1 VILLGRQETTQV
13 EVPAEAEAEVPEE
26 FVEATQ
32 EEVTMLRGFRDLVG
46 ERWGYF
52 VGSRMT
58 RIKMNEKTAKER
70 KAVREIRKAVT
81 GDNLVQIIT
90 DGNIEGYQTKLKEI
104 KEAREVVAKLSKPF
118 RTKIAPLNKA
128 RKYLDNIAIPDSLK
142 ELGTPVQERF
152 SLSQWITDALEAEKK

>member
-1 VILLGRQETTQV
+1 LGKATAQVVEVPPET
-13 EVPAEAEAEVPEE
+13 EVPAEEA
-26 FVEATQ
+26 FVEATP

-58 RIKMNEKTAKER
+58 RIQMNEKTAKER
-70 KAVREIRKAVT
+70 KAVRELRKEVT

-90 DGNIEGYQTKLKEI
+90 DGNIEGYQTKLKDI